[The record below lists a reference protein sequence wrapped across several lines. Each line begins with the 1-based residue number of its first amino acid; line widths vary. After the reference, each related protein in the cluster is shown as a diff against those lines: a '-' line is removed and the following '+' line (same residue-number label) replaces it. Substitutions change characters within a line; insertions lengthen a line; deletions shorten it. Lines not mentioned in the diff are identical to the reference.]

1 MRPFSR
7 LAIGFKADTLG
18 SGVEAAT
25 PLSRSFNLRGGVNL
39 FSFGYFFNIDG
50 VDYDSQM
57 HLRSGQ
63 ATLDWFPRHGGFH
76 ISPGVLYFKSSLAAI
91 SSVQPGRYFELG
103 DQGFINSVDDPVS
116 GNASVVFPR
125 KFAPMLT
132 IGFGNIIPRSGRHLS
147 FPVEFGAA
155 YTGAAHINVTL
166 DGTACVIAKGCF
178 SFMANPDAQQGLKQ
192 EIYKLNEDLKRYP
205 VYPIASM
212 GVAYR
217 F

>member
-1 MRPFSR
+1 
-7 LAIGFKADTLG
+7 
-18 SGVEAAT
+18 
-25 PLSRSFNLRGGVNL
+25 
-39 FSFGYFFNIDG
+39 
-50 VDYDSQM
+50 
-57 HLRSGQ
+57 
-63 ATLDWFPRHGGFH
+63 
-76 ISPGVLYFKSSLAAI
+76 VLYFKSSLAAI